1 MKEEKLID
9 YLDGKLS
16 IEEQQEVEQC
26 LQEDI
31 ALQAQLAEMQQL
43 QNLMEN
49 ALNLSTSQQLDDRF
63 YQMLNAEANKNAQTA
78 KVIPMRRR
86 FMREWQIAA
95 GFLLLFSLLT
105 GVLLLNKQQ
114 HQREMAMMEKALEQN
129 QQMIFNLLE
138 GESPSARIKAV
149 NFSTQSPQTANTATF
164 EVLAKVLN
172 SDDNLNVRLAAL
184 DALTQ
189 FADSTEVRKILVE
202 ALEKQR
208 EPITQIALIQAL
220 VQLEEK
226 GVVPHLQELI
236 NHPMLE
242 KPVKDEAYNGLIQLG
257 ELI

>member
-86 FMREWQIAA
+86 FTREWQIAA
-95 GFLLLFSLLT
+95 GFLLLFSFLT

-226 GVVPHLQELI
+226 GVVPKLQELI

-257 ELI
+257 EPI